1 TLGVKTVVNLRHFHG
16 DTERERV
23 EKAGLR
29 YVHIPLESSDKPTV
43 GAVAAFLKTATDPS
57 LRPMY
62 VHCQHGVDRTGTMM
76 ALYRMEVEGWKNDEA
91 FAEMVFFGAHRI
103 WQDLRAYVRAYK

>member
-43 GAVAAFLKTATDPS
+43 GAVAAFLKTAIDPS

-76 ALYRMEVEGWKNDEA
+76 AVYRMEDEGWPTTAA
-91 FAEMVFFGAHRI
+91 FAARGFFCLPTI
-103 WQDLRAYVRAYK
+103 L